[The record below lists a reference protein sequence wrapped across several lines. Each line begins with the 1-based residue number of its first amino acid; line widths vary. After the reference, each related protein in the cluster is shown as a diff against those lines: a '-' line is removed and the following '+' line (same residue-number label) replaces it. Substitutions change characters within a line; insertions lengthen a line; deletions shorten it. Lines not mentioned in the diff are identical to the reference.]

1 MEMKIKGRV
10 VWVFGDHFDVDLIVG
25 VRNIRETNTEKLIKL
40 CMADFDADFA
50 RKVRAG
56 DMVVAG
62 RNFGYGHP
70 HPQAMIALRRLGV
83 AAVVAE
89 SFAPPFFRSELA
101 SGSVLLPCPGI
112 TAKMSRW
119 DEIEIDV
126 AQGIILNL
134 TSGESIYLPPLPLNV
149 LDIMTLGGQVPYLR
163 KKLAI
168 SL

>member
-56 DMVVAG
+56 DVVVAG